1 MKLLISATI
10 ISSLIFLIIDV
21 IWLSFSV
28 KSFYRPNIG
37 HLLLE
42 TPVMWA
48 AILFYLIYVI
58 GLAVVIIEPSLDYQN
73 TQKFLIKAFMFG
85 LVAYGTYNLT
95 NMATIKGWSPNV
107 VFVDMIWG
115 GSLTT
120 FSSYFGILLAKNL
133 YREIGRKLKKSD
145 NPTFWRNRSHLNFFE
160 KTLIS
165 FKTFFEFILTIGMK
179 NIPEKY
185 QTNEIEYYDSIIK
198 HGHDHLEKKFK
209 LNEKF

>member
-1 MKLLISATI
+1 MKLLLLSTFLSA
-10 ISSLIFLIIDV
+10 LIFLIIDV
-21 IWLSFSV
+21 VWLSFSV

-58 GLAVVIIEPSLDYQN
+58 GLAVVIIEPSLDFEN

-120 FSSYFGILLAKNL
+120 FSSYFGILLAK
-133 YREIGRKLKKSD
+133 K
-145 NPTFWRNRSHLNFFE
+145 
-160 KTLIS
+160 
-165 FKTFFEFILTIGMK
+165 IL
-179 NIPEKY
+179 
-185 QTNEIEYYDSIIK
+185 
-198 HGHDHLEKKFK
+198 L
-209 LNEKF
+209 

>member
-1 MKLLISATI
+1 MKLLISATL
-10 ISSLIFLIIDV
+10 ISALIFLVIDV

-37 HLLLE
+37 HLLLD

-48 AILFYLIYVI
+48 AILFYLIYVF
-58 GLAVVIIEPSLDYQN
+58 GLAVVIIEPSLDYQY

-120 FSSYFGILLAKNL
+120 FSSYFGILLAK
-133 YREIGRKLKKSD
+133 K
-145 NPTFWRNRSHLNFFE
+145 
-160 KTLIS
+160 
-165 FKTFFEFILTIGMK
+165 IL
-179 NIPEKY
+179 
-185 QTNEIEYYDSIIK
+185 
-198 HGHDHLEKKFK
+198 L
-209 LNEKF
+209 

>member
-1 MKLLISATI
+1 MFKCLLVATLI
-10 ISSLIFLIIDV
+10 ASLIFLIIDV

-37 HLLLE
+37 HLLLD

-115 GSLTT
+115 GSLTA
-120 FSSYFGILLAKNL
+120 FSSYFGIFFAKKILL
-133 YREIGRKLKKSD
+133 
-145 NPTFWRNRSHLNFFE
+145 
-160 KTLIS
+160 
-165 FKTFFEFILTIGMK
+165 
-179 NIPEKY
+179 
-185 QTNEIEYYDSIIK
+185 
-198 HGHDHLEKKFK
+198 
-209 LNEKF
+209 